1 MAEEGFNETQYISEL
16 EQQLQA
22 QQSQINQLSGNA
34 NSIFNAAS
42 NPNLIVYQLELDNIL
57 ERIEHL
63 LRGDVIDTDQEGNTV
78 YVEPDDKSLIV
89 LNDYGVKLVMNII
102 STYLNRNTILSN
114 YSEDRIKKIL
124 YNLSIELIDVIYVNY
139 EKMGMDTIEKKSRFP
154 SLVVSI
160 VHAIESSYMR
170 ALSGKERESL
180 RSARMVTQNEPLGN
194 QMQRPYNNGRR
205 FKLFS
210 PTTWIK

>member
-1 MAEEGFNETQYISEL
+1 MAVEDFNQGQYISDL

-22 QQSQINQLSGNA
+22 QQGQINNLSSN
-34 NSIFNAAS
+34 NSSIFNASA

-63 LRGDVIDTDQEGNTV
+63 LRGDVIEQDAEGNV
-78 YVEPDDKSLIV
+78 IYVEPKDTSLIV

-114 YSEDRIKKIL
+114 YSEDRINKIL

-194 QMQRPYNNGRR
+194 QMQRGYSGGKR
-205 FKLFS
+205 FKMFKPS
-210 PTTWIK
+210 TWI

>member
-1 MAEEGFNETQYISEL
+1 MAVEDFNQSQYISDL

-22 QQSQINQLSGNA
+22 QQGQINNLSSNNSSMFNA
-34 NSIFNAAS
+34 NS

-63 LRGDVIDTDQEGNTV
+63 LRGDVIEQDQEGNV
-78 YVEPDDKSLIV
+78 IYVEPKDQSLIV
-89 LNDYGVKLVMNII
+89 LNDYGVKLIMNII

-114 YSEDRIKKIL
+114 YSEERINKIL

-194 QMQRPYNNGRR
+194 GMQRPYSSGKR
-205 FKLFS
+205 FKMFKPS
-210 PTTWIK
+210 TWI